1 MNNNYDDFKQATKL
15 DICQKFIQE
24 ADRVSQLMSVIK
36 TYCQQTIN
44 STYSDK
50 VINLDDFLTHII
62 QPTIEDIKANN
73 DFIQVEQLDTILIEI
88 LSVWDKIV
96 FPQDFFQEKPQ
107 EPKQDNTQPAQEP
120 KQETTQTEQPNQE
133 PKQGLT
139 EDDVHMLV
147 CVCRVLRTLMV

>member
-1 MNNNYDDFKQATKL
+1 MNNTYDDFKQATKL

-73 DFIQVEQLDTILIEI
+73 DFIQIEQIDTILIEI
-88 LSVWDKIV
+88 LRDWDKIV
-96 FPQDFFQEKPQ
+96 FPQENP
-107 EPKQDNTQPAQEP
+107 QEP

-133 PKQGLT
+133 PKQGFT

>member
-50 VINLDDFLTHII
+50 VVNLDDFLTHII
-62 QPTIEDIKANN
+62 HPAIEDVKANN
-73 DFIQVEQLDTILIEI
+73 DFIKVEQLDTILIEI
-88 LSVWDKIV
+88 LRDWDKII
-96 FPQDFFQEKPQ
+96 FPQDFFQDNTQ
-107 EPKQDNTQPAQEP
+107 EPKQDNAQP
-120 KQETTQTEQPNQE
+120 KQESE
-133 PKQGLT
+133 PSLT
-139 EDDVHMLV
+139 EDDIHMLV

>member
-1 MNNNYDDFKQATKL
+1 MNNTYDDFKQATKL

-73 DFIQVEQLDTILIEI
+73 DFIQIEQIDTILIEI
-88 LSVWDKIV
+88 LRDWDKIV
-96 FPQDFFQEKPQ
+96 FPQENPQ

-133 PKQGLT
+133 PKQGFT
-139 EDDVHMLV
+139 EDDVQMLV